1 MVVLCEDTDFFLYL
15 YTKKENHMS
24 LEQQIQEAIKEA
36 MKAKD
41 AVALS
46 ANRAIKGEILLF
58 KTAEGGA
65 KEVTDGDIL
74 KMIQKLVK
82 QRKEA
87 AEQFVA
93 GARQDL
99 ADNELAEAAAL
110 EKYLPKQL
118 SPDEVKAKI
127 QEIIAQVGATSIRD
141 MGKVMGAIAT
151 DRWCCGTRPQPNVQS
166 LPSSQGPPGGR
177 SS

>member
-1 MVVLCEDTDFFLYL
+1 M
-15 YTKKENHMS
+15 N
-24 LEQQIQEAIKEA
+24 LEQQIQEDIKAA

-41 AVALS
+41 TVAMNAV
-46 ANRAIKGEILLF
+46 RAIKGEILLF
-58 KTAEGGA
+58 KTSEGGA

-141 MGKVMGAIAT
+141 MGKVMGVANKALAGLSDGRTIS
-151 DRWCCGTRPQPNVQS
+151 GIVKE
-166 LPSSQGPPGGR
+166 LLSQA
-177 SS
+177 

>member
-1 MVVLCEDTDFFLYL
+1 MIVLCEDTDFFLYL
-15 YTKKENHMS
+15 YTKKVNHMS

-93 GARQDL
+93 GNRQDL

-127 QEIIAQVGATSIRD
+127 QEIVAQVGATSIRD
-141 MGKVMGAIAT
+141 MGKVMGVANKALAGLSDGRTIS
-151 DRWCCGTRPQPNVQS
+151 GIVKE
-166 LPSSQGPPGGR
+166 LLSQA
-177 SS
+177 

>member
-1 MVVLCEDTDFFLYL
+1 M
-15 YTKKENHMS
+15 TKLMNDMT
-24 LEQQIQEAIKEA
+24 LEQQIQEAIKAA

-41 AVALS
+41 TVALN
-46 ANRAIKGEILLF
+46 ATRAIKGEILLA

-93 GARQDL
+93 GGRPEL
-99 ADNELAEAAAL
+99 ADNELAEAAVM

-118 SPDEVKAKI
+118 SEAEVEAKVR
-127 QEIIAQVGATSIRD
+127 EIVARVGATSIKD
-141 MGKVMGAIAT
+141 MGKVMGVANKELAGLS
-151 DRWCCGTRPQPNVQS
+151 D
-166 LPSSQGPPGGR
+166 GR
-177 SS
+177 TISTIVKKLLS

>member
-1 MVVLCEDTDFFLYL
+1 
-15 YTKKENHMS
+15 MS

-93 GARQDL
+93 GGRQDL

-141 MGKVMGAIAT
+141 MGKVMGIANKALAGLSDGRT
-151 DRWCCGTRPQPNVQS
+151 ISGIVKE
-166 LPSSQGPPGGR
+166 LLSQA
-177 SS
+177 

>member
-1 MVVLCEDTDFFLYL
+1 
-15 YTKKENHMS
+15 MS

-93 GARQDL
+93 GGRQDL

-127 QEIIAQVGATSIRD
+127 QEIIAQVGASSIRD
-141 MGKVMGAIAT
+141 MGKVMGVANKALAGLSDGRTISGIVK
-151 DRWCCGTRPQPNVQS
+151 D
-166 LPSSQGPPGGR
+166 LLSQA
-177 SS
+177 

>member
-1 MVVLCEDTDFFLYL
+1 
-15 YTKKENHMS
+15 MS

-99 ADNELAEAAAL
+99 VDNELAEAAAL

-141 MGKVMGAIAT
+141 MGKVMGVANKALAGLSDGRTIS
-151 DRWCCGTRPQPNVQS
+151 GIVKE
-166 LPSSQGPPGGR
+166 LLSQA
-177 SS
+177 

>member
-1 MVVLCEDTDFFLYL
+1 MT
-15 YTKKENHMS
+15 
-24 LEQQIQEAIKEA
+24 LEQTIQEAIKEA

-58 KTAEGGA
+58 KTAEGGS
-65 KEVTDGDIL
+65 KDVTDGDIL

-82 QRKEA
+82 QRREA

-93 GARQDL
+93 GGRQDL
-99 ADNELAEAAAL
+99 ADNELAEAAAM

-118 SPDEVKAKI
+118 SVEEVKEKVR
-127 QEIIAQVGATSIRD
+127 EIIAQVGATSLRD
-141 MGKVMGAIAT
+141 MGKVMGVANKALAGLS
-151 DRWCCGTRPQPNVQS
+151 D
-166 LPSSQGPPGGR
+166 GR
-177 SS
+177 TISGIVKELLG

>member
-1 MVVLCEDTDFFLYL
+1 MN
-15 YTKKENHMS
+15 KKNTNMT

-58 KTAEGGA
+58 KTAEGGS

-93 GARQDL
+93 GHRQDL

-118 SPDEVKAKI
+118 SPEEVKAKV
-127 QEIIAQVGATSIRD
+127 QEIVAQVGATSIRD
-141 MGKVMGAIAT
+141 MGKVMGVANKALAGLSDGRTISAIVKELLA
-151 DRWCCGTRPQPNVQS
+151 
-166 LPSSQGPPGGR
+166 
-177 SS
+177 

>member
-1 MVVLCEDTDFFLYL
+1 M
-15 YTKKENHMS
+15 N
-24 LEQQIQEAIKEA
+24 LEQQIQEDIKAA

-41 AVALS
+41 TVAMNAV
-46 ANRAIKGEILLF
+46 RAIKGEILLF
-58 KTAEGGA
+58 KTSEGGA

-93 GARQDL
+93 GNRQDL

-118 SPDEVKAKI
+118 SPEEVKAKV

-141 MGKVMGAIAT
+141 MGKVMGVANKALAGLSDGRTISAIVKELLA
-151 DRWCCGTRPQPNVQS
+151 
-166 LPSSQGPPGGR
+166 
-177 SS
+177 

>member
-1 MVVLCEDTDFFLYL
+1 
-15 YTKKENHMS
+15 MS

-93 GARQDL
+93 GGRQDL
-99 ADNELAEAAAL
+99 ADNELAEAAEL

-127 QEIIAQVGATSIRD
+127 QEIIAQVGASSIRD
-141 MGKVMGAIAT
+141 MGKVMGVANKALAGLSDGRTIS
-151 DRWCCGTRPQPNVQS
+151 GIVKE
-166 LPSSQGPPGGR
+166 LLSQA
-177 SS
+177 

>member
-1 MVVLCEDTDFFLYL
+1 MRKDMT
-15 YTKKENHMS
+15 
-24 LEQQIQEAIKEA
+24 LEEQIQLSIKEA

-41 AVALS
+41 TVAMN
-46 ANRAIKGEILLF
+46 ATRAIKGEILLF
-58 KTAEGGA
+58 KTSEGGS

-93 GARQDL
+93 AGRQDL
-99 ADNELAEAAAL
+99 ADNELAEAAVM

-118 SPDEVKAKI
+118 SPEEVKAKV
-127 QEIIAQVGATSIRD
+127 QEIIAQVALAGLSD
-141 MGKVMGAIAT
+141 
-151 DRWCCGTRPQPNVQS
+151 
-166 LPSSQGPPGGR
+166 GR
-177 SS
+177 TISGIVKELLG

>member
-1 MVVLCEDTDFFLYL
+1 
-15 YTKKENHMS
+15 MS

-93 GARQDL
+93 GGRQDL

-127 QEIIAQVGATSIRD
+127 QEIVTQVGATSIRD
-141 MGKVMGAIAT
+141 MGKVMGIANKALAGLSDGRT
-151 DRWCCGTRPQPNVQS
+151 ISGIVKE
-166 LPSSQGPPGGR
+166 LLSQA
-177 SS
+177 